1 MDKNV
6 QDFEDVLTQL
16 DEQRKQMEQAKQ
28 EAEQLR
34 RATEDTKKKS
44 DEYYAQIQKERA
56 KATERAQ
63 MEAQHIIEDARRAAD
78 AVYQELAALR
88 KQMRNPQ
95 NIPEFNARQSEL
107 RRKLNEAERATAVK
121 TPEQSA
127 SKAVPRST
135 ARRHCGASWARQQ
148 GDCSCHQQGRHLSAP
163 GRYYEA
169 HCQAG

>member
-1 MDKNV
+1 MRNSGVSNASCEFNVETLQPTYRLLIGIPGKSNAFAISRRLGLPEDIIQEAGGLVDKNV

-63 MEAQHIIEDARRAAD
+63 ICLLYTSRC
-78 AVYQELAALR
+78 V
-88 KQMRNPQ
+88 
-95 NIPEFNARQSEL
+95 
-107 RRKLNEAERATAVK
+107 
-121 TPEQSA
+121 
-127 SKAVPRST
+127 
-135 ARRHCGASWARQQ
+135 
-148 GDCSCHQQGRHLSAP
+148 
-163 GRYYEA
+163 
-169 HCQAG
+169 

>member
-1 MDKNV
+1 METLQPTYRPLIGIPGKSNAIPISRRLGLPEDIIQEAGGLVDKNV

-121 TPEQSA
+121 TPEQSRP
-127 SKAVPRST
+127 K
-135 ARRHCGASWARQQ
+135 HII
-148 GDCSCHQQGRHLSAP
+148 
-163 GRYYEA
+163 EE
-169 HCQAG
+169 